1 MVLNVILLGI
11 LYRLVYYKQKMLC
24 SFIYFTRKCQ
34 SSFIYDIILTIL
46 I

>member
-1 MVLNVILLGI
+1 MVLNVILIGI
-11 LYRLVYYKQKMLC
+11 RYWFVYYKQKMLC